1 MRLQTFISIFIFFDV
16 NETNQMRIAECSYK
30 WFCARHSWDHRKWWN
45 MINWIISVSR
55 TICIWRSQR
64 IASYSKSSCQKSI
77 RSSVYII
84 FRNKFSSSTCPSKVS
99 VWAEKLVQRFLA
111 HIQSNVWIKCH
122 NSAINWMKCNE
133 KDELIEKI
141 WAKKWM
147 HVTYGEWCRLLKN
160 NPFIWQRKAKSYI
173 TFINSA

>member
-1 MRLQTFISIFIFFDV
+1 MVLCSAFMRPSEMMKHDKLDYFRIQNYLHLEKPTDRFLLEIF
-16 NETNQMRIAECSYK
+16 MPK
-30 WFCARHSWDHRKWWN
+30 KHP
-45 MINWIISVSR
+45 
-55 TICIWRSQR
+55 
-64 IASYSKSSCQKSI
+64 

-141 WAKKWM
+141 WAKNMDARDIWWM
-147 HVTYGEWCRLLKN
+147 MSSLKKQS
-160 NPFIWQRKAKSYI
+160 FYLTEKSQKLHY
-173 TFINSA
+173 FYK

>member
-55 TICIWRSQR
+55 TICIWKSQR

-77 RSSVYII
+77 YSSVYII

-141 WAKKWM
+141 WAKKMDARDIWWM
-147 HVTYGEWCRLLKN
+147 MSSLKKQS
-160 NPFIWQRKAKSYI
+160 FYLTEKSQKLHY
-173 TFINSA
+173 FYK